1 MIYPTTTFVGYL
13 IITLIY
19 IIFKIIFESRGM
31 ESKDKLS
38 NSSYLSMGLY
48 SLLTTALILYVN
60 ISNSNEKCGPVKIL
74 DTMIFT
80 LIPIIL
86 IQMVFMYLLKN
97 NPGWKIPFS
106 NTLGYWVVGGL
117 AFFRLLPNIK
127 TTVENVFQKRKEKGM
142 TEDVMLN
149 DHKFLLNY
157 LTPSSFCEKIVEQK
171 IQKRISSSILP
182 QLNNSSMLNKI
193 KNLGIDSINQG
204 KEKVAKGI
212 DSVKNTAS
220 NAMQGIR
227 NRFNMTGGALSDSEK
242 SQYQEYIDNCM
253 KDGNEYLKKL
263 YLLVLVK
270 DYVSEAMMLCLVG
283 FLVITKSYNTIINFK
298 CVPVNTNNDEDVI
311 KQQQDKLNK

>member
-1 MIYPTTTFVGYL
+1 M
-13 IITLIY
+13 
-19 IIFKIIFESRGM
+19 
-31 ESKDKLS
+31 
-38 NSSYLSMGLY
+38 Y
-48 SLLTTALILYVN
+48 S
-60 ISNSNEKCGPVKIL
+60 
-74 DTMIFT
+74 
-80 LIPIIL
+80 
-86 IQMVFMYLLKN
+86 
-97 NPGWKIPFS
+97 
-106 NTLGYWVVGGL
+106 
-117 AFFRLLPNIK
+117 K
-127 TTVENVFQKRKEKGM
+127 TTKKINITVKPYYL
-142 TEDVMLN
+142 EDQSEPEDQHYVWA
-149 DHKFLLNY
+149 Y
-157 LTPSSFCEKIVEQK
+157 QVT
-171 IQKRISSSILP
+171 
-182 QLNNSSMLNKI
+182 
-193 KNLGIDSINQG
+193 IDNQG